1 MWWLMVMVFGVYY
14 VLLMFLCIG
23 WWRSVKSRRSN
34 NKQVDKLFISVII
47 PARNEAHT
55 ITRLLDTLSNQ
66 DYAAE
71 NFEVVVINDQSTDKT
86 EEVVIAWS
94 KENPE
99 ISLALLNQGAEH
111 QGKKAALTRGIGHA
125 KGGIVVTTDGDCV
138 VQPGWLSSIAAAFND
153 DAQLVVGAV
162 GLQEDR
168 SFFSKLQVVEFASL
182 VGTGVATL
190 GCGIPTMC
198 NGANLAFRKSVFEK
212 VNGYAEN
219 EHIASGD
226 DEFLLRKVAAR
237 YPKGVRFNNLSDG
250 VVEASAATSLREFFQ
265 QRIRWAGKWKAHGI
279 GFSSVLAFFI
289 FIFHSLTIL
298 LPVLAGL
305 QFLSWTVALSLLI
318 GKLLLEA
325 AFLFPVL
332 RFCTGRFYP
341 LIFLLL
347 QFIYPFYVVGFGL
360 AANFLRTEWKGRK
373 I

>member
-1 MWWLMVMVFGVYY
+1 MCWFMVMVFGVYY

-23 WWRSVKSRRSN
+23 WWRSVKPRRYN

-47 PARNEAHT
+47 PVRNEADT
-55 ITRLLDTLSNQ
+55 ITRLLDTLSKQ

-71 NFEVVVINDQSTDKT
+71 NFEVVVINDHSSDKT
-86 EEVVIAWS
+86 EEVVNAWT
-94 KENPE
+94 KQNPE

-125 KGGIVVTTDGDCV
+125 KGEIVITTDADCI
-138 VQPGWLSSIAAAFND
+138 VQSGWLTSITDAFD
-153 DAQLVVGAV
+153 RDVQLVVGAV
-162 GLQEDR
+162 KLRDDH

-198 NGANLAFRKSVFEK
+198 NGANLAFRKSVFEE
-212 VNGYAEN
+212 VNGYQGA

-226 DEFLLRKVAAR
+226 DEFLLRKVAAC
-237 YPKGVRFNNLSDG
+237 YPKGVRFNPLPTG
-250 VVEASAATSLREFFQ
+250 VVEAKAATSLREFFQ

-279 GFSSVLAFFI
+279 GFSSALAFFI
-289 FIFHSLTIL
+289 FIFHALTIL

-305 QFLSWTVALSLLI
+305 QFLSWTVALTLLI
-318 GKLLLEA
+318 GKLVLEA
-325 AFLFPVL
+325 VFLFPIL
-332 RFCTGRFYP
+332 RFCTGRFYL

>member
-1 MWWLMVMVFGVYY
+1 MWWLMVIVFSGYY
-14 VLLMFLCIG
+14 LLVVFLCIG
-23 WWRSVKSRRSN
+23 WWRSVKPRHSN
-34 NKQVDKLFISVII
+34 KKQVDKPFLSVII
-47 PARNEAHT
+47 PVRNEAHT

-71 NFEVVVINDQSTDKT
+71 NFEVVVINDHSSDKT
-86 EEVVIAWS
+86 EEVVNAWT

-99 ISLALLNQGAEH
+99 ISLTLLNQDAEH
-111 QGKKAALTRGIGHA
+111 QGKKDALTRGIGYA
-125 KGGIVVTTDGDCV
+125 KGEIVVTTDGDCV
-138 VQPGWLSSIAAAFND
+138 VQSGWLSSIAYAFD
-153 DAQLVVGAV
+153 QDVQLVVGAV
-162 GLQEDR
+162 RLREDH

-198 NGANLAFRKSVFEK
+198 NGANLAFRKSVFEE
-212 VNGYAEN
+212 VIGYVEN

-237 YPKGVRFNNLSDG
+237 YPKGVCFNNLSDG
-250 VVEASAATSLREFFQ
+250 VVEARPAVSLKEFFQ

-289 FIFHSLTIL
+289 FTFHALTIL

-305 QFLSWTVALSLLI
+305 QLLSWTVALTLLI
-318 GKLLLEA
+318 GKLFLEA
-325 AFLFPVL
+325 VFLFPVL
-332 RFCTGRFYP
+332 RFCTGRFYA
-341 LIFLLL
+341 LFFLLL
-347 QFIYPFYVVGFGL
+347 QFMHPFYVVCFGL